1 MLPYGDP
8 AELTRGGCVLTW
20 SKNAR
25 KTTWTTAAMAYVE
38 RLCLGRPEVDRWA
51 NSKPFTHDGRARCLP
66 PAAQLFGL

>member
-38 RLCLGRPEVDRWA
+38 RLCLGRPDVDR
-51 NSKPFTHDGRARCLP
+51 
-66 PAAQLFGL
+66 